1 MTETLRDA
9 KTKIESVPSLAQVTR
24 NHRIL
29 LCLLPCFIS
38 TVSITMPERQRRL
51 SNARNMPKLVSVSFE
66 EGPLGVTL
74 RRNADGVVF
83 VFAIVE
89 GTQAVNMDIRAGD
102 ELWSIGES
110 LIEDT
115 RIDKEAWDAL
125 VQYIKHASRPL
136 KATWVRKNDETD
148 MEEERHTRKISVET
162 LENEHHHDVDSE
174 REDEDDDEDDDDDD
188 EDEEFAIDLN
198 GIDSLINEV
207 TITAPPPS
215 RRDQSDDHIPTPR
228 RMSST
233 TSNSSSTPEPRP
245 ESPPLCDPDLI
256 DLANRLVLKD
266 KDTQSVVSVFN
277 SLTRRR
283 AATSDA
289 AAVAFIKEGR
299 RVLKTGE
306 LTTTSKGAISLFN
319 AQTKFFFFLMTDIL
333 VVATPIS
340 GPKGQKMY
348 QVEDVID
355 LLVCKLSH
363 DVDTDNS
370 DSALFQVLWPG
381 GTLQVSAKTSQD
393 KMTWVDAIVEAI
405 CACVTSRDSSGRNGP
420 RSIGNHN
427 NDLESF

>member
-1 MTETLRDA
+1 
-9 KTKIESVPSLAQVTR
+9 
-24 NHRIL
+24 
-29 LCLLPCFIS
+29 
-38 TVSITMPERQRRL
+38 MPERRL
-51 SNARNMPKLVSVSFE
+51 SSSRKMPKLVSVSFE
-66 EGPLGVTL
+66 DGPLGVTL

-89 GTQAVNMDIRAGD
+89 GTQAENMDISVGD

-115 RIDKEAWDAL
+115 KIDKEAWDAL

-136 KATWVRKNDETD
+136 KATWVRKNEKIE
-148 MEEERHTRKISVET
+148 MEEERHCRKMAVEK
-162 LENEHHHDVDSE
+162 LESEDHHDVDSE
-174 REDEDDDEDDDDDD
+174 REDEEEDDDD
-188 EDEEFAIDLN
+188 EDEEEDEEIAIDLH

-207 TITAPPPS
+207 TITATEPPS
-215 RRDQSDDHIPTPR
+215 SSIRHDQSDDRSTPST
-228 RMSST
+228 RMSSSRMT
-233 TSNSSSTPEPRP
+233 SSTSNSSSSPEPRS
-245 ESPPLCDPDLI
+245 ESPPLCDPELV

-319 AQTKFFFFLMTDIL
+319 AQTKIFFFLMTDIL
-333 VVATPIS
+333 VVATPIA

-348 QVEDVID
+348 QVEDVVD

-381 GTLQVSAKTSQD
+381 GTLQVSAKHSQE
-393 KMTWVDAIVEAI
+393 KMMWVDAIVEAI
-405 CACVTSRDSSGRNGP
+405 CVCVTARDSDGGNIP
-420 RSIGNHN
+420 RSIG
-427 NDLESF
+427 DQIVPP

>member
-1 MTETLRDA
+1 
-9 KTKIESVPSLAQVTR
+9 
-24 NHRIL
+24 
-29 LCLLPCFIS
+29 
-38 TVSITMPERQRRL
+38 MPERQRRL

-174 REDEDDDEDDDDDD
+174 REDEDDDEDDDD
-188 EDEEFAIDLN
+188 
-198 GIDSLINEV
+198 
-207 TITAPPPS
+207 
-215 RRDQSDDHIPTPR
+215 
-228 RMSST
+228 
-233 TSNSSSTPEPRP
+233 
-245 ESPPLCDPDLI
+245 SPPLCDPDLI

-319 AQTKFFFFLMTDIL
+319 AQTKIFFFLMTDIL

-405 CACVTSRDSSGRNGP
+405 CACVTSRDSSGGNAP
-420 RSIGNHN
+420 RSIGNHMN
-427 NDLESF
+427 HLESL